1 MTEPTGGTPPPPEQP
16 SVQAPPVAPPVAPT
30 PATPPEASGPAPAAP
45 GAWQMPAAA
54 VVAGPAPGVA
64 YAGLGIRIGAYIVD
78 AILLG
83 ILNFFV
89 FIALGAIF
97 VSSVIGGNLFMSLVF
112 AVLLAVASM
121 VISAIYFIW
130 GWTNPAMRA
139 SLGQRALGLQVLNA
153 ADGATLTRD
162 KAVLRWAW
170 LYGIFAVA
178 SAFQLALSGTDIAI
192 LSSLIGLLTF
202 AYWVFL
208 LYTTYQSPKKQGYH
222 DVQASTYVVK
232 RAA

>member
-1 MTEPTGGTPPPPEQP
+1 MTQPIGGTPPPPDQP
-16 SVQAPPVAPPVAPT
+16 GAQPPPA
-30 PATPPEASGPAPAAP
+30 ATPEPAAP
-45 GAWQMPAAA
+45 AQAAPSAWQAPAP
-54 VVAGPAPGVA
+54 VVEAGPAPGIA

-89 FIALGAIF
+89 FVALGAVF
-97 VSSVIGGNLFMSLVF
+97 VGSVIGGNLFMSLVF

-130 GWTNPAMRA
+130 GWTKPAMRA

-153 ADGATLTRD
+153 ADGATLTRE

-178 SAFQLALSGTDIAI
+178 SAFQLALTGTDIAI

-222 DVQASTYVVK
+222 DVQAGTVVVK